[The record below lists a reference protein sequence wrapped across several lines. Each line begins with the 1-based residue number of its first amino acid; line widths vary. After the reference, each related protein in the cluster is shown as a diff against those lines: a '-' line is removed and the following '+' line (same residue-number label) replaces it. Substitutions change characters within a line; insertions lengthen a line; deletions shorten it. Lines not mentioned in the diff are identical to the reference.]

1 MSPAL
6 GRAAHPS
13 RGAARPGAPV
23 EEALLEGIPESLKEW
38 EKITVDLDQAT
49 SLATNGLPL
58 GPDVYV
64 TDPEFSFLGQEIER
78 FGVHVE
84 LRGLLHHPF
93 PGRVVSM

>member
-1 MSPAL
+1 M
-6 GRAAHPS
+6 
-13 RGAARPGAPV
+13 
-23 EEALLEGIPESLKEW
+23 LEGIPESLKEW